1 MEHNITKCRS
11 CGADII
17 FITTENGRKMP
28 CDAAAVD
35 YQDNIKG
42 KDVVVTDA
50 GKVLKAS
57 VVRPT
62 QSGLVPLVDGK
73 EIGRAHV

>member
-50 GKVLKAS
+50 RANFT
-57 VVRPT
+57 RPARTRT
-62 QSGLVPLVDGK
+62 QPSK
-73 EIGRAHV
+73 T